1 MSSSSSLSATVVERA
16 GLLVGKGN
24 VQPFCY
30 VRFYLSIGADVLD
43 DSLFTARFPRC
54 VSRFS
59 PRVSFTWSIVWWRG
73 LCFQQEQDKDY
84 KDEATRQKIE
94 DSGLKIHTIA
104 VMGQGGR
111 SGGVVGP
118 GIDMPLIS
126 AAYINPDDSVQ
137 MARWS
142 R

>member
-1 MSSSSSLSATVVERA
+1 M
-16 GLLVGKGN
+16 
-24 VQPFCY
+24 
-30 VRFYLSIGADVLD
+30 
-43 DSLFTARFPRC
+43 
-54 VSRFS
+54 
-59 PRVSFTWSIVWWRG
+59 WWRG

-84 KDEATRQKIE
+84 KDEADEATRQKIVE

>member
-1 MSSSSSLSATVVERA
+1 MSSLFVMSDSIC
-16 GLLVGKGN
+16 LLVLTCLI
-24 VQPFCY
+24 PF
-30 VRFYLSIGADVLD
+30 SPP
-43 DSLFTARFPRC
+43 RFPRC